1 MSEEKDREREK
12 NKNNNPEAIS
22 DEIFERIAAEKRRKL
37 NQLISSFEER
47 ERNKGL
53 DEDTRQ
59 TIHRDLFPGERKK
72 AEHPKQRSFEDNQL
86 PLDTQIVQP
95 QEGKFSEDEDIK
107 LRRPQEGKSG
117 TYDDINLRPVK
128 KIELQPKAA
137 SQPAQESAKEEED
150 DVRIYSPVSRKTPQ
164 AEPEQNP
171 QPEQASESAQEVRPE
186 PEAEIRSES
195 EQVISETENNKGDNA
210 QELLMKSRREKMENF
225 VLDTT
230 SAQEGET
237 GDEFEFTRS
246 SKPEEI
252 AADLLR
258 WTRKK
263 AMRAAVCLVIF
274 IASLLIVLSPAL
286 PVTALPYDLAAANE
300 TAGTQAINPNG
311 GNNPSGETTIGE
323 ANQANQSPVTASASN
338 YAVNQNSQ
346 QIRVIVGVLL
356 ALNIIV
362 LAVSADTLW
371 GGITDLFKLCPTA
384 DSAASLIWLFT
395 TIQGIV
401 LMAAPVPETFA
412 AGVFGVFL
420 PFAAFAALVAHL
432 IGLLRQVREK
442 NGFDVISVPGAKYHL
457 RLQNEGNSA
466 ILQRPSEDEDAVAG
480 VFVKAGFASDYFA
493 MSDSEDGADRMN
505 KILVPSVLI
514 FGLLLAIA
522 VTILRAGGFAMFVT
536 VWTAVICM
544 LMPIASGVICML
556 GQVRASAAN
565 KKHGI
570 AISNQCAFDDAYD
583 MTSMLFTD
591 SEIFSPKTMVL
602 NGIKTFSGKRMDEAI
617 ILAASA
623 VEKRGGPLK
632 DLFTGI
638 LSENEGYL
646 LPVDNETVYLPEKG
660 VVCWISGK
668 RVILGSREFV
678 SEYDIELPSD
688 DFDKKFTK
696 KNRCLIYLAFGGELM
711 AVLLVTYKIDSD
723 TAHALRALA
732 KQRVRLLVDTRDPCI
747 KSTIVSKQLGLPDD
761 YVVIVDTQGKTAL
774 EKILRERNT
783 LKAGAVCGE
792 KMTDRIR
799 TVLSCFKLRKSLSV
813 GFAVQAGLMVLA
825 FGALLISVFFN
836 DKLSSM
842 TVLLVL
848 GAQFITLLLSALI
861 QCLPGYRNL
870 W

>member
-1 MSEEKDREREK
+1 MNEEKK
-12 NKNNNPEAIS
+12 NSNNPGEIS

-47 ERNKGL
+47 ERTKGL

-72 AEHPKQRSFEDNQL
+72 PEHPRARSFDDGQL
-86 PLDTQIVQP
+86 PLDNQIAQTP
-95 QEGKFSEDEDIK
+95 TGKFSEAEDIKSHKPPVGKSSEDEDIK
-107 LRRPQEGKSG
+107 LRPLKNNNVPEPTKEPLTEPVRESAEQE
-117 TYDDINLRPVK
+117 DDI
-128 KIELQPKAA
+128 
-137 SQPAQESAKEEED
+137 
-150 DVRIYSPVSRKTPQ
+150 RIYSPAANIRPKPQPELQPDPMPEPEPQ
-164 AEPEQNP
+164 AEIETAP
-171 QPEQASESAQEVRPE
+171 
-186 PEAEIRSES
+186 IKKTES
-195 EQVISETENNKGDNA
+195 EPVEKSDNA
-210 QELLMKSRREKMENF
+210 QELLMKTRREKMESF

-230 SAQEGET
+230 AAQEESIGE
-237 GDEFEFTRS
+237 EFEFTRN

-252 AADLLR
+252 AADLAR

-263 AMRAAVCLVIF
+263 VLRVAVCFVLF

-286 PVTALPYDLAAANE
+286 PVTALPYDLAE
-300 TAGTQAINPNG
+300 TSGTSSVSNINTDG
-311 GNNPSGETTIGE
+311 TLTVDE
-323 ANQANQSPVTASASN
+323 ANQLPAAVTGNNYKINTNQ
-338 YAVNQNSQ
+338 Q
-346 QIRVIVGVLL
+346 QILVIIGVLL

-362 LAVSADTLW
+362 LIVSVDTLW
-371 GGITDLFKLCPTA
+371 GGMLDLIKLSPTA

-395 TIQGIV
+395 TIQGVV
-401 LMAAPVPETFA
+401 LLAAPVPESFA

-420 PFAAFAALVAHL
+420 PFGAFAAMVAHL
-432 IGLLRQVREK
+432 TGLFRQMREK
-442 NGFDVISVPGAKYHL
+442 NGFDVIAAPGAKYHL

-466 ILQRPSEDEDAVAG
+466 MLQRPAKDEDAVAG
-480 VFVKAGFASDYFA
+480 VFVKADFASDYFA

-505 KILVPSVLI
+505 KVLVPAAVI

-522 VTILRAGGFAMFVT
+522 VTVIRAGGFSMFFT
-536 VWTAVICM
+536 VWTAVLCM
-544 LMPIASGVICML
+544 LMPLASGIICML
-556 GQVRASAAN
+556 AQVRASSIN
-565 KKHGI
+565 KKHDI
-570 AISNQCAFDDAYD
+570 AVSNQCAFDDAYD

-623 VEKRGGPLK
+623 IEKRGGPLK

-646 LPVDNETVYLPEKG
+646 LPVDNETIYQPEKG
-660 VVCWISGK
+660 IVCWISGK
-668 RVILGSREFV
+668 RVILGSRSFI
-678 SEYDIELPSD
+678 SEYDIVLPSD

-696 KNRCLIYLAFGGELM
+696 RNRCLIYLAFGGELM

-732 KQRVRLLVDTRDPCI
+732 KQRVRLLIDTRDPCI
-747 KSTIVSKQLGLPDD
+747 RASIISKQLGLPDD

-774 EKILRERNT
+774 EKILRERT
-783 LKAGAVCGE
+783 ALKAGAVCGG
-792 KMTDRIR
+792 KMADRIR
-799 TVLSCFKLRKSLSV
+799 TVLSCFRLRKSLSV

-825 FGALLISVFFN
+825 LGALLVAVFSTT
-836 DKLSSM
+836 LSSM
-842 TVLLVL
+842 TILLVL
-848 GAQFITLLLSALI
+848 AAQGIILLVSALI

>member
-1 MSEEKDREREK
+1 MNEEK
-12 NKNNNPEAIS
+12 KNNPGEIS

-47 ERNKGL
+47 ERTKGL

-72 AEHPKQRSFEDNQL
+72 PEHPKPRGFEDGQL
-86 PLDTQIVQP
+86 PLDSQIAQP
-95 QEGKFSEDEDIK
+95 QAGKFNESEDIKLRKPQTDRFGADEDIK
-107 LRRPQEGKSG
+107 LRKPPEEKSNE
-117 TYDDINLRPVK
+117 DADIKLRPIK
-128 KIELQPKAA
+128 KINIPESVQELEPVNE
-137 SQPAQESAKEEED
+137 PVREEE
-150 DVRIYSPVSRKTPQ
+150 DVRIYSPAAHIKPKLQPEMKPRPQPEPTP
-164 AEPEQNP
+164 EP
-171 QPEQASESAQEVRPE
+171 QPEQPDESVQIESVPMQASKSE
-186 PEAEIRSES
+186 PAE
-195 EQVISETENNKGDNA
+195 KADNA

-230 SAQEGET
+230 AAQEEGIGE
-237 GDEFEFTRS
+237 EFEFTKS

-252 AADLLR
+252 AADLAR

-263 AMRAAVCLVIF
+263 ILRVAVCFVIF
-274 IASLLIVLSPAL
+274 IASLLIVLSPVL
-286 PVTALPYDLAAANE
+286 PVTALPYDLAEVSDAATVSGAN
-300 TAGTQAINPNG
+300 TDGTM
-311 GNNPSGETTIGE
+311 TVDE
-323 ANQANQSPVTASASN
+323 ANQSNATVVASGYKVNSNQ
-338 YAVNQNSQ
+338 Q
-346 QIRVIVGVLL
+346 QILVIIGVLL

-362 LAVSADTLW
+362 LIVSIDTLW
-371 GGITDLFKLCPTA
+371 GGMLDLFKLSPTA
-384 DSAASLIWLFT
+384 DTAASLIWLFT
-395 TIQGIV
+395 TIQAVV
-401 LMAAPVPETFA
+401 LLAAPVPESFP

-420 PFAAFAALVAHL
+420 PFAAFGAFIAHL
-432 IGLLRQVREK
+432 TGLFRQLREK
-442 NGFDVISVPGAKYHL
+442 NGFEVLATPGAKYHL

-466 ILQRPSEDEDAVAG
+466 MLQRPAADEDAVAG
-480 VFVKAGFASDYFA
+480 VFVKADFASDYFA

-505 KILVPSVLI
+505 KVLVPAAVI

-522 VTILRAGGFAMFVT
+522 VTVVRAGGFATFFT

-544 LMPIASGVICML
+544 LMPLASGIICML
-556 GQVRASAAN
+556 AQARASAVN
-565 KKHGI
+565 KKHDI
-570 AISNQCAFDDAYD
+570 TISNQCAFDDAYD

-591 SEIFSPKTMVL
+591 TEIFSPKTMVL

-623 VEKRGGPLK
+623 IEKRGGPLK
-632 DLFTGI
+632 EMFTGI

-646 LPVDNETVYLPEKG
+646 LPVDNETIYQPEKG
-660 VVCWISGK
+660 IVCWISGK
-668 RVILGSREFV
+668 RVILGSREFI
-678 SEYDIELPSD
+678 SEYDIVLPSD

-696 KNRCLIYLAFGGELM
+696 RNRCLIYLAFGGELM

-747 KSTIVSKQLGLPDD
+747 KASIISKQLGLPDD

-774 EKILRERNT
+774 EKILRERT
-783 LKAGAVCGE
+783 ALKAGALCGG
-792 KMTDRIR
+792 KMADRIR
-799 TVLSCFKLRKSLSV
+799 TVLSCFRLRKSLSV

-825 FGALLISVFFN
+825 LGALLVSVFSTT
-836 DKLSSM
+836 LSTM

-848 GAQFITLLLSALI
+848 AAQGIILLLSALI
-861 QCLPGYRNL
+861 QCLPRYRNL